1 MKYKIVEQSDRIR
14 LEKRIQQLINE
25 GWTPLGGV
33 SMMGSGLSSTW
44 YAQAMIL
51 SE

>member
-14 LEKRIQQLINE
+14 LEEKIQQLINE

-33 SMMGSGLSSTW
+33 SMGGGLSSTW

-51 SE
+51 SK